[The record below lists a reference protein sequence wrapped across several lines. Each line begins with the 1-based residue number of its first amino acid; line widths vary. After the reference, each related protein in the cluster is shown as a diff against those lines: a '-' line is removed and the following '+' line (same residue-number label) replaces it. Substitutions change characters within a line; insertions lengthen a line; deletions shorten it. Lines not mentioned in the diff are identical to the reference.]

1 MERQA
6 AKRIGLLRD
15 LKHKLQYPPIRSTPF
30 PAEKGDAAPVEAPQ
44 PTNYNTRPR
53 ARQLSA
59 LMVDGAMVLDL
70 LNDPEGG
77 GLGALL
83 KTKKVK
89 EIDSGGGEG
98 KKDGHDGDEGHQHT
112 GMAAKTSLGDHVSL
126 CAGRPWGGIKEV
138 VLAAAKYGSGLQG
151 LSPNEAVETFW
162 TYCAERIQ
170 SVWRGKKSRKT
181 LGGAMRM
188 W

>member
-1 MERQA
+1 M
-6 AKRIGLLRD
+6 
-15 LKHKLQYPPIRSTPF
+15 
-30 PAEKGDAAPVEAPQ
+30 
-44 PTNYNTRPR
+44 
-53 ARQLSA
+53 
-59 LMVDGAMVLDL
+59 
-70 LNDPEGG
+70 
-77 GLGALL
+77 L

-98 KKDGHDGDEGHQHT
+98 KKDEDDGHQHT
-112 GMAAKTSLGDHVSL
+112 GMAAKTSLGDHVPL

-170 SVWRGKKSRKT
+170 SVWRGKRAARPSEEPCACGK
-181 LGGAMRM
+181 
-188 W
+188 